1 MLYGLQREF
10 GTNKP
15 WLFYLQK
22 KNRPLAMAGIYDHW
36 QNPKT
41 VIKDDFAYFQK
52 NGFDKVLIAK
62 ATADLK
68 L

>member
-1 MLYGLQREF
+1 
-10 GTNKP
+10 
-15 WLFYLQK
+15 
-22 KNRPLAMAGIYDHW
+22 MAGIYDHW